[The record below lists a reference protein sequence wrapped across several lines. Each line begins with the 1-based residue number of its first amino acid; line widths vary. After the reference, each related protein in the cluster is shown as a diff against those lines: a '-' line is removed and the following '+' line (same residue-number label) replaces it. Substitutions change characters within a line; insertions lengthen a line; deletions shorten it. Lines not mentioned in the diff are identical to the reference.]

1 MRKPTLWALLL
12 LVLLVVLLVASRW
25 VRYVPEG
32 DLAVAR
38 SGHSSR
44 YLPPGLHLV
53 NPWRETLD
61 LIPSGSF
68 PISGIAA
75 LVTADGIPV
84 RVPFS
89 ARVSLLP
96 RDFEASMGAL
106 GGEHPRGVVTR
117 GMEEALAVWGT
128 SRSTAYFLA
137 PDPGRD
143 LEAPLAQACSRL
155 GIRLESLQLQRP
167 DPEVYV
173 FLAEDALSR
182 GNPDGVRALIE
193 AAQQR
198 TPDDSRVV
206 TATGLLHE
214 GSGAWAAAEAAYLR
228 ALALQPGME
237 APLGRLFLR
246 YHAEGRQAGLQELL
260 ADARA
265 ANPSSVRLL
274 NWQALTY
281 VGMDQV
287 PEAFDALERALEL
300 DPRSEVTL
308 QNLAA
313 LYLKLGRAQD
323 AAGIYRQART
333 TNPRSQTILL
343 GLGVAEMARG
353 DLAAARGALESAR
366 QAGPPTAPLHN
377 ALAEVYRR
385 FGLPEQAVAA
395 LQASLQL
402 DPEQQ
407 LVRQELTR
415 MLEARPE
422 SLVSSADGSC

>member
-1 MRKPTLWALLL
+1 MRKPTLWVLLL
-12 LVLLVVLLVASRW
+12 LVLVAVLVTASRW
-25 VRYVPEG
+25 VRYVRSG
-32 DLAVAR
+32 DLVVAR
-38 SGHSSR
+38 SGDSSR

-75 LVTADGIPV
+75 LVTADGIPI

-96 RDFEASMGAL
+96 REFEAAMGAL
-106 GGEHPRGVVTR
+106 GGQHPRGVVTR
-117 GMEEALAVWGT
+117 GMEGALAVWGAD
-128 SRSTAYFLA
+128 RPTAYFLA

-173 FLAEDALSR
+173 FLGEDALSR
-182 GNPDGVRALIE
+182 GDPDGARALIE

-198 TPDDSRVV
+198 SPDDSRVV

-214 GSGAWAAAEAAYLR
+214 GSDDWAAAEAAYLR
-228 ALALQPGME
+228 ALALQPGLE

-246 YHAEGRQAGLQELL
+246 YQAEGRQTELQELL

-281 VGMDQV
+281 VGMHQV
-287 PEAFDALERALEL
+287 ANAFEALERALEM
-300 DPRSEVTL
+300 DPHSEVTL
-308 QNLAA
+308 QNLAS

-333 TNPRSQTILL
+333 ANPRNQAILL

-353 DLAAARGALESAR
+353 DLAAARDALQSAR
-366 QAGPPTAPLHN
+366 QAGPPTIPLHN

-385 FGLPEQAVAA
+385 FGLAEQAVAE

-407 LVRQELTR
+407 LVRQQLTR
-415 MLEARPE
+415 L
-422 SLVSSADGSC
+422 LGSQGSRR